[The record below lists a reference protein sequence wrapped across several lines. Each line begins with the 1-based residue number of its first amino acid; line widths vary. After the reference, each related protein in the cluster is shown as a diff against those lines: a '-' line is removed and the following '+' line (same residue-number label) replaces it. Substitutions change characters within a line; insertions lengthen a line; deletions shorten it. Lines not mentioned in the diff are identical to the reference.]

1 MDDIKNVQSRS
12 PFSKGGGFRLRE
24 MGRRLTRLQRP
35 PCFSLWRYSN
45 WRCSR
50 VNHII
55 TKQKR
60 HGLLVGE
67 SSPTIWGDWGAG
79 QERSATS
86 SGFHFFYQES
96 FFAQSTD
103 CILPSTIV
111 SPLLH
116 LHCHGY
122 PQANRGWR
130 RARRWT
136 HQAMPR
142 AGGWVSRRT
151 CGLSCREDLSWD
163 FVNWWIGQAKC
174 DIEPNDMNIFVA
186 TMSL

>member
-1 MDDIKNVQSRS
+1 MKVGGWWKNVQSQTS
-12 PFSKGGGFRLRE
+12 FSKGGGFRLRE

-79 QERSATS
+79 QERAAAS
-86 SGFHFFYQES
+86 SGFHFYYWAS
-96 FFAQSTD
+96 VFAQSMV
-103 CILPSTIV
+103 CILPSTIA
-111 SPLLH
+111 SPLFH
-116 LHCHGY
+116 LHCHSC

-142 AGGWVSRRT
+142 AGGWVSRRAW
-151 CGLSCREDLSWD
+151 GLSCREEKTCLETLWTGGLARISVISNPMIW
-163 FVNWWIGQAKC
+163 
-174 DIEPNDMNIFVA
+174 
-186 TMSL
+186 TYL